1 MKVNFQSV
9 NFKADQKLLNYVQQK
24 LDKLDQFYDRVIDAD
39 VFLKVKNTNTREN
52 KIVEIKLNVP
62 GTEILVEKEGIA
74 FEEATDQAADVLKRQ
89 LSRHKE
95 KVRGV

>member
-9 NFKADQKLLNYVQQK
+9 NFKADQKLLDYVQQR

-39 VFLKVKNTNTREN
+39 VYLKVNNTNTREN
-52 KIVEIKLNVP
+52 KIVEIRLNVP
-62 GTEILVEKEGIA
+62 GSDILVEKQGIA

-89 LSRHKE
+89 LSKHKE
-95 KVRGV
+95 KIRGV